1 MKRFVATVVALKLV
15 LVVGFFT
22 LFVYS
27 QGGNHNAPVV
37 QPTPPVFED
46 TSNVLDRPV
55 SDPYTGDLS
64 IFEDAARAKNLQI
77 DLVMDI
83 LNIKDK
89 QTVADIG
96 AGSGWFTVRAAKRT
110 VTGTVYAVEINQD
123 YIDYINKRAKKEKL
137 LNIKT
142 ILGKPNDPL
151 LASNSIDSVILLK
164 TYHEIAEPIALMKS
178 VRKSLKSNGLVGIID
193 KNGAGDDHGL
203 DKDKVVSEMK
213 LAGFI
218 LKDQYDF
225 VKPDGMDYF
234 LVFEI
239 QK

>member
-1 MKRFVATVVALKLV
+1 MKKFVATVVALKLV

-27 QGGNHNAPVV
+27 QSGNQNAPVV
-37 QPTPPVFED
+37 LPTPPVFQD
-46 TSNVLDRPV
+46 TGNKLDRPV

-64 IFEDAARAKNLQI
+64 IFEDSERAENLQI
-77 DLVMDI
+77 DRVMDI

-110 VTGTVYAVEINQD
+110 GTGRVYAVEINQE
-123 YIDYINKRAKKEKL
+123 YIDYITKRAKEENL
-137 LNIKT
+137 PNIKT

-151 LASNSIDSVILLK
+151 LPANSIDSVMLLK

-178 VRKSLKSNGLVGIID
+178 VRKSLKPGGLVGIID
-193 KNGAGDDHGL
+193 KNGSGDDHGL
-203 DKDKVVSEMK
+203 DQDKVVSEMK
-213 LAGFI
+213 LAGFT
-218 LKDQYDF
+218 LKEQYDF

-239 QK
+239 SK